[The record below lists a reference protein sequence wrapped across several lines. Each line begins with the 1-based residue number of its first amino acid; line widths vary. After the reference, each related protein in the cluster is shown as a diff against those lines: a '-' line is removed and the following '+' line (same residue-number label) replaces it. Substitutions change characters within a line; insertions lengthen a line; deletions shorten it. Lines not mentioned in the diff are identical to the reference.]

1 MALAFDTGKH
11 ARAIREGGVPAP
23 AADAIVDAITEA
35 TDSLV
40 TEEFLRNELAR
51 MEERITAR
59 MDMGIEQLR
68 NEMALQFERLQNEQS
83 LQSERLQ
90 NDLASQSE
98 RLQSELANQT
108 GQLQSELANQ
118 TAQLRTEMAEQAGQL
133 RTEMANLRAEMWRAM
148 YLSVGVMAAIA
159 GIALTIAELF

>member
-11 ARAIREGGVPAP
+11 ARAIREGGVSAP
-23 AADAIVDAITEA
+23 AADAIVDAIAEA

-40 TEEFLRNELAR
+40 TEEFLRNELAQMEAR
-51 MEERITAR
+51 MTAR

-68 NEMALQFERLQNEQS
+68 NELILQTERLRSEQ
-83 LQSERLQ
+83 
-90 NDLASQSE
+90 
-98 RLQSELANQT
+98 
-108 GQLQSELANQ
+108 ANQ
-118 TAQLRTEMAEQAGQL
+118 TAQL

-148 YLSVGVMAAIA
+148 YLLFGTVTGVSIAIA